1 MNEFPATFNE
11 STLKM
16 HKSNEKMYP
25 MLDFVEKSILESV
38 RTNMQNVGPAMH
50 AIQDKLKTKF
60 GG

>member
-1 MNEFPATFNE
+1 
-11 STLKM
+11 
-16 HKSNEKMYP
+16 MYP